1 MLIDFSR
8 LMGKLNLDLECLN
21 FDLGCLNFDL
31 EWLNLNL
38 EWPNLCHMKLK
49 GCF

>member
-21 FDLGCLNFDL
+21 FDL

-38 EWPNLCHMKLK
+38 E
-49 GCF
+49 

>member
-8 LMGKLNLDLECLN
+8 LKGGKLNLDLE
-21 FDLGCLNFDL
+21 CLNFDL